1 MWEGELFLAW
11 ASKMQKNSKIDVR
24 DKSPKSINS
33 IYGIENREKARNRCM
48 RDNGLHFTVFQQKKP
63 EVWKG
68 LLPFRYETLVA
79 WLLYSGTHGV
89 AIDVFFNK

>member
-1 MWEGELFLAW
+1 
-11 ASKMQKNSKIDVR
+11 MQKNSKIDVR

-48 RDNGLHFTVFQQKKP
+48 RDNGLHFTVSQQKKP

-68 LLPFRYETLVA
+68 VWKTSLRGKSCRVESLKLQ
-79 WLLYSGTHGV
+79 
-89 AIDVFFNK
+89 KK